1 MRKVFNKQLK
11 LAGVL
16 GLLLALNG
24 CGGGSGSAPPPQ
36 VALNWT
42 ALPAITYGTPLSATQ
57 LDATASTQGTFS
69 YSPVSGTVL
78 SAGTHTLTATF
89 TPASGGSASQTTVT
103 TTITVNRAT
112 PTITWP
118 TPAAVPEGTS
128 LSSVQL
134 DASASAAGT
143 FAYTP
148 AAGTTMST
156 GGNQTLSVAF
166 TPTDSADY
174 VSVQDTVTLVVNA
187 PAAGTATQPSGV
199 AVVGG
204 RLVVAGTSTPFI
216 PKGFNTNGILYP
228 VSYAATLCPQATPLS
243 ATVVQY
249 LEDAQAA
256 LTAPPL
262 PGLAYNASF
271 QAMVQDWHAN
281 TVRIHV
287 SQGALQ
293 YEYAHGLSSYT
304 DMARSVIAQAR
315 AAGLIVIVDMQAEIY
330 GCTPDENGNMQ
341 KLPDI
346 NTEQA
351 WEKILNSTLTNDKGV
366 ILEVFNEPDASVAC
380 NLGTYT
386 QPDWNAWETGC
397 GSEPDQGMLTVG
409 QYLRALAPNNV
420 LFFNGQG
427 VDFGFDGFVVPASMP
442 SNSAYTVHPFDYVA
456 NSSDTASISSW
467 DTSFG
472 NLEQSGHAVVV
483 TAWDED
489 FECPNDPNQTITDE
503 FILTYLPQ
511 HSIGMI
517 GYAWDGPYWNSG
529 YLVNSY
535 DYSGNTANFQ
545 LVDPDLSGC
554 PQNGGRELQQ
564 LFLSNP

>member
-1 MRKVFNKQLK
+1 MGRNAASGQPRNHFTLR
-11 LAGVL
+11 
-16 GLLLALNG
+16 GLIFLVMTASAALISA
-24 CGGGSGSAPPPQ
+24 CGGGGSAASPAPPTAPSPQVFSLIVSISGNGLVTSSPGGINCGNSCDGSFSAGSQVTLQATAATGYLFTGWTGACSGSA
-36 VALNWT
+36 T
-42 ALPAITYGTPLSATQ
+42 TC
-57 LDATASTQGTFS
+57 
-69 YSPVSGTVL
+69 
-78 SAGTHTLTATF
+78 
-89 TPASGGSASQTTVT
+89 TVT
-103 TTITVNRAT
+103 MNQDQSVS
-112 PTITWP
+112 
-118 TPAAVPEGTS
+118 AVFSMQPE
-128 LSSVQL
+128 
-134 DASASAAGT
+134 
-143 FAYTP
+143 
-148 AAGTTMST
+148 
-156 GGNQTLSVAF
+156 
-166 TPTDSADY
+166 
-174 VSVQDTVTLVVNA
+174 
-187 PAAGTATQPSGV
+187 GV

-216 PKGFNTNGILYP
+216 PEGFNTNGILYP
-228 VSYAATLCPQATPLS
+228 VSYAATLCPLATPLN
-243 ATVVQY
+243 ATTVQY

-293 YEYAHGLSSYT
+293 YEYAHDLSSYT
-304 DMARSVIAQAR
+304 DMARNVIAQAR
-315 AAGLIVIVDMQAEIY
+315 AAGLIVIVDMQAEKY
-330 GCTPDENGNMQ
+330 GCTPDENGNTQ

-351 WEKILNSTLTNDKGV
+351 WQQLLNPTLTNDKGV

-380 NLGTYT
+380 NLGTYN

-397 GSEPDQGMLTVG
+397 DSEPDQGMLTVG

-442 SNSAYTVHPFDYVA
+442 SNSAYTVHPFDYVV
-456 NSSDTASISSW
+456 NGSESASISSW
-467 DTSFG
+467 DTWFG
-472 NLEQSGHAVVV
+472 NFEQSDHAVVA

-503 FILTYLPQ
+503 FIQTYLPQ
-511 HSIGMI
+511 HAIGII
-517 GYAWDGPYWNSG
+517 GYAWDGPYSGSG

-535 DYSGNTANFQ
+535 DYPGNTANFQ
-545 LVDPDLSGC
+545 LVDPDSSGC